1 MDVDTGLP
9 TDKLLP
15 VAVHYL
21 SKLGLNVTKAQEIAP
36 DVPDILRKAI
46 QEGIDRAN
54 KKAVSNAARVRD
66 QSLKVFWR
74 IIFSFDHH
82 CGRQIFYPNICGR

>member
-1 MDVDTGLP
+1 M
-9 TDKLLP
+9 DKLLP

-36 DVPDILRKAI
+36 DVPDVLRKAI
-46 QEGIDRAN
+46 QDGIDKAN

-66 QSLKVFWR
+66 QLLTH
-74 IIFSFDHH
+74 IMPLISFDT
-82 CGRQIFYPNICGR
+82 P